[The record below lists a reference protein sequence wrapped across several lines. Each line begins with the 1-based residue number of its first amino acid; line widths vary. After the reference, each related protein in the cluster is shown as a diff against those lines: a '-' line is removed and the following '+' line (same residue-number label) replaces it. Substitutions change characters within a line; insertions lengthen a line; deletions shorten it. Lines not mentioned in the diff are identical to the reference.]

1 MPKQNWW
8 FQWDTDKTVIARFNL
23 AFSFLSKK
31 LCQQKWFLT
40 NELSEKKFGKF
51 VSNVVLKFLLVLSLS
66 KVNFWFNSV
75 LALF

>member
-1 MPKQNWW
+1 MI
-8 FQWDTDKTVIARFNL
+8 F
-23 AFSFLSKK
+23 
-31 LCQQKWFLT
+31 

-51 VSNVVLKFLLVLSLS
+51 VSNVVLKFLSVLSLT